1 VTHVFD
7 EVETMQPIELYRT
20 GEPKMKTRQNL
31 TLTLA
36 TILVLAS
43 VSSTAQQAVN
53 SAVPADSATN
63 AGAPEKTATS
73 QGSNTAQDGKF
84 PDRYPRY
91 QLRSGDIFDIS
102 FELSPEFNQAVSVQP
117 DGFITLRGVGDVRV
131 AGQTVPELTA
141 TLRTAYSKILNDP
154 LISVTLKDFEKPYF
168 IADGQVGRPGK
179 YELRGDTTLT
189 EAIAMA
195 GGFNDSAK
203 HSQVLLFRRVSNEWV
218 SAKIFNVKKMEK
230 EGNLREDPLLHPGDM
245 LFVPKNAFSKMKP
258 FLPSASMGTFAKT
271 Y

>member
-1 VTHVFD
+1 
-7 EVETMQPIELYRT
+7 
-20 GEPKMKTRQNL
+20 MKNL
-31 TLTLA
+31 IIALA

-43 VSSTAQQAVN
+43 VSSMAQQATN
-53 SAVPADSATN
+53 MAAGNDSAT
-63 AGAPEKTATS
+63 TASAIGTTGTA
-73 QGSNTAQDGKF
+73 QGSDMAASAKF

-102 FELSPEFNQAVSVQP
+102 FELSPEFNQTVSVQP

-141 TLRTAYSKILNDP
+141 TLHTAYSKILNEP

-195 GGFNDSAK
+195 GGFQSSAK

-218 SAKIFNVKKMEK
+218 SAKIINVKKMQSN
-230 EGNLREDPLLHPGDM
+230 GNLKEDPLLHPGDM
-245 LFVPKNAFSKMKP
+245 LFVPKNRFSKIQP
-258 FLPSASMGTFAKT
+258 FIPTASMGTFSKT